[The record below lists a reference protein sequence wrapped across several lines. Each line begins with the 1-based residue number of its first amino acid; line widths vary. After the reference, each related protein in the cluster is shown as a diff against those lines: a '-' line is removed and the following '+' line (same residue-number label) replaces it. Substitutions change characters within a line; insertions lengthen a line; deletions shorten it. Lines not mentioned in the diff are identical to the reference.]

1 MEMRRSLVWSIAPVA
16 IVAAAFGCPLVS
28 YAQTSR
34 VSVSAGTHI
43 SSDSPNTPFA
53 ETFLAINPRDAKNLV
68 ATSIVGFNGA
78 LHCYVYASRD
88 GGRTW
93 RRAQTSTA
101 DNPLFSED
109 GGDPV
114 VYFDSQGTAYFGEL
128 QRAFVVSRS

>member
-1 MEMRRSLVWSIAPVA
+1 MTRHRVWGLVLTLVVA
-16 IVAAAFGCPLVS
+16 TRFAFPTPAHAQAAGISFSTGV
-28 YAQTSR
+28 
-34 VSVSAGTHI
+34 HI
-43 SSDSPNTPFA
+43 SSDTPKTPFV

-68 ATSIVGFNGA
+68 ATSIVGSNGA
-78 LHCYVYASRD
+78 FHSYVYASRE

-101 DNPLFSED
+101 ENPIFRED

-128 QRAFVVSRS
+128 QRA